1 MDRYIYSRT
10 PSEKVNKL
18 NITTDENGVA
28 SFGIN
33 ANTGNYSV
41 KCVFLGDDEYGSS
54 NIVQEISV
62 VNTAVLLNQSND
74 ETSSNSKT
82 SDSDDD
88 DYQRPTT
95 IQGGKERLTAHET
108 DVLAD
113 GWDPTQHEV
122 SRENL
127 SDGTHK
133 IHYDDGYFR
142 ICDDHGYVISWGY
155 GY

>member
-1 MDRYIYSRT
+1 MQIL
-10 PSEKVNKL
+10 EIILL
-18 NITTDENGVA
+18 NVY
-28 SFGIN
+28 FQ
-33 ANTGNYSV
+33 
-41 KCVFLGDDEYGSS
+41 GDDEYGSS
-54 NIVQEISV
+54 NIVQEISI

-108 DVLAD
+108 DVLN

-155 GY
+155 QFKFT